1 MGVATL
7 GRYREHTSCVAVA
20 HDDAAPTLILDA
32 GTGVRRVTEL
42 VDGQPFT
49 ETILLTHLHFP
60 GQAGRRWTR
69 LVADTTV
76 RSVRKFAPAARF
88 LSYRASASR
97 TRWTIISSS
106 AQAVSGCS
114 NAKGRKTHAVN
125 SRQRNSVSAVIVA
138 ER

>member
-1 MGVATL
+1 MSPGQLEIGGFTVQAREIPHRGGGTL
-7 GRYREHTSCVAVA
+7 GYRSV
-20 HDDAAPTLILDA
+20 
-32 GTGVRRVTEL
+32 TG
-42 VDGQPFT
+42 
-49 ETILLTHLHFP
+49 P

-76 RSVRKFAPAARF
+76 RSVKKFAPAAGF